1 MKIYLAGPLFT
12 QAEQDWLRRLK
23 AQILTRA
30 PAAPV
35 EVCWPHDLFSDQEI
49 AGWGDRAKH
58 EIFDRCREHL
68 DRSDAV
74 VALLDGTQVD
84 DGTAWEIG
92 YFYARRRPGKPI
104 IGIRTDFRKA
114 GDTANAMRQS
124 HDRLRLR
131 HYRYDGRRPA
141 SRDRE
146 ITDVYGRVNTGLWQR
161 LFRR

>member
-12 QAEQDWLRRLK
+12 QAEQEWVRRLK

-30 PAAPV
+30 AASPV
-35 EVCWPHDLFSDQEI
+35 EVYWPHDLFSEREI

-58 EIFDRCREHL
+58 EIFGRCREYL
-68 DRSDAV
+68 DRADAV

-92 YFYARRRPGKPI
+92 YFYSRRGPGQPI

-114 GDTANAMRQS
+114 GDAATA
-124 HDRLRLR
+124 
-131 HYRYDGRRPA
+131 
-141 SRDRE
+141 
-146 ITDVYGRVNTGLWQR
+146 RVNLMIDCSCDAIVTTVDDLLLEIGKLPR
-161 LFRR
+161 PLAG

>member
-1 MKIYLAGPLFT
+1 MRIYLAGPLFT

-23 AQILTRA
+23 AQILARA

-35 EVCWPHDLFSDQEI
+35 EVCWPHDLFSAQEI
-49 AGWGDRAKH
+49 ANWADRAKH

-68 DRSDAV
+68 DRADAV

-92 YFYARRRPGKPI
+92 YFYARRKPGKPI

-114 GDTANAMRQS
+114 GDTANACVNLMI
-124 HDRLRLR
+124 DCACDAIVTTVDDLLIEI
-131 HYRYDGRRPA
+131 GKLPA
-141 SRDRE
+141 Q
-146 ITDVYGRVNTGLWQR
+146 LAM
-161 LFRR
+161 

>member
-12 QAEQDWLRRLK
+12 QAEQDWLCRLK
-23 AQILTRA
+23 AQILAHT

-35 EVCWPHDLFSDQEI
+35 EVCWPHDLFTAQEI
-49 AGWGDRAKH
+49 AAWGDRAKH

-68 DRSDAV
+68 DKADAV

-92 YFYARRRPGKPI
+92 YFFARRRPGKPI

-114 GDTANAMRQS
+114 GDTDNA
-124 HDRLRLR
+124 
-131 HYRYDGRRPA
+131 
-141 SRDRE
+141 
-146 ITDVYGRVNTGLWQR
+146 RVNLMIDCTCDSIVTTVDDLLSEIGKL
-161 LFRR
+161 LKKTPG

>member
-12 QAEQDWLRRLK
+12 QSEQEWLRRLK

-35 EVCWPHDLFSDQEI
+35 EVYWPHDLFSDQEI

-68 DRSDAV
+68 DVVDAL
-74 VALLDGTQVD
+74 VAVLDGTQVD

-92 YFYARRRPGKPI
+92 YFYAHRSSGKPI
-104 IGIRTDFRKA
+104 IGLRTDFRKA
-114 GDTANAMRQS
+114 GDTPNAMVNLMI
-124 HDRLRLR
+124 DCACDTIVTTVDDLLL
-131 HYRYDGRRPA
+131 
-141 SRDRE
+141 E
-146 ITDVYGRVNTGLWQR
+146 IGKLPTYKAL
-161 LFRR
+161 